1 MTQFRIRAF
10 MIGAGVVLVL
20 GTGSTAAYATL
31 ASGPIDSSGVIHG
44 CWTNTS
50 INGTHVVVL
59 QDAGTTCPK
68 GTTPIS
74 WNQQGPAG
82 PAGSQGARGPK
93 GDTGAQGPQGDPGP
107 TGPPGPQGPAGDTG
121 PQGPAGSPGT
131 SSLDALNGTVCNA
144 GSADEG
150 VLKVTYGDN
159 GSVTM
164 TCVPTTLETLG
175 VLVTGGDGQDTVTS
189 DAAGIDCTSGGDN
202 CSAQFPVDYNVTLT
216 AHPSGTDD
224 FTGWGGACSGAADS
238 CTVKMSD
245 AQNVT
250 SHFAV
255 KHIMGFA
262 VSIPSVFGTSVS
274 ADLSIQPGGYTRHFP
289 EGTFGDSVLIS
300 DGAVAAVTISLNGFA
315 PGTPVTWTGA
325 CAGATGNTC
334 FVFMDSDKS
343 FGVQVDLS

>member
-1 MTQFRIRAF
+1 MKRPIRILISA
-10 MIGAGVVLVL
+10 GAGLAL
-20 GTGSTAAYATL
+20 LAGGTTAGAAI

-44 CWTNTS
+44 CWTNTA
-50 INGTHVVVL
+50 INGSHAFVL

-68 GTTPIS
+68 GTTAIS

-82 PAGSQGARGPK
+82 PAGPQGPQGPK
-93 GDTGAQGPQGDPGP
+93 GDAGAQGPPGP
-107 TGPPGPQGPAGDTG
+107 TGPPGPQGPAGGTG
-121 PQGPAGSPGT
+121 PQGPAGPPGT
-131 SSLDALNGTVCNA
+131 SSLDALNGTVCNV

-150 VLKVTYGDN
+150 VLKVSYGDN
-159 GSVTM
+159 GSVAM

-175 VLVTGGDGQDTVTS
+175 ALVTGGDGQDTITS
-189 DAAGIDCTSGGDN
+189 DPAGIDCTSGGVN
-202 CSAQFPVDYNVTLT
+202 CSAQFPIDYNVTLT

-224 FTGWGGACSGAADS
+224 FTGWGGACSGTADS

-250 SHFAV
+250 AQFAV
-255 KHIMGFA
+255 KHVLSFA

-274 ADLSIQPGGYTRHFP
+274 ADLRIQPGSYTRHFP

-300 DGAVAAVTISLNGFA
+300 DGVVAGVTISLNGIA

-325 CAGATGNTC
+325 CAGATGYTC